1 MKEPI
6 KNLFGFGIFEIESM
20 DPDVILLGPRPK
32 FVIDPDTYEIWVED
46 PDPNQVVKI
55 ILK

>member
-20 DPDVILLGPRPK
+20 DPNVIILGSRPK
-32 FVIDPDTYEIWVED
+32 FVINLDTYEIWVEK